1 MNNGNHFE
9 DAYALS
15 AANIGFEFEFFTNM
29 MKGRFA
35 EIAGKELGKKIHVTD
50 SYHSGIPIDRQ
61 NFKLEADYSG
71 GSDMVELVTGPM
83 PYQEAIP
90 VLHKILN
97 LIKEYGYTTDKCAF
111 QFNVSFDL
119 MRKDISTPL
128 QHIDKLKFVLSL
140 DEGLIY
146 DKFGVRYG
154 NVYAKS
160 VKRVIPRNRYLMLD
174 NIQTIDPMMFRLPNE
189 KYYGVNFTKLKDGY
203 LEFRYLG
210 GRDYEKKGPQIVKV
224 VDYVILYLYS
234 ILSGANSR
242 YTREDVETLQHMMND
257 YRKVVRSFSN
267 PDMFFLNFPDIHV
280 MVDLKG
286 WDENIKSYWPTVR
299 DKLFDLIVEGGFK
312 KGLFNYDTSIGRFQ
326 VKDGLFKDAM
336 VISDI
341 DLLECKIK
349 RGTVDNCRLYY
360 TEVHNSEVK
369 DSQVFT
375 ASRIEKSKV
384 KDTSLEYGNL
394 CKECYIDSP
403 GKRIGCKI
411 VGGVIRNGN
420 VAESAEVS
428 QTTKIVKKKSGDREF
443 IADKKF
449 PNENLPGAKIQ
460 KFKDLNY

>member
-1 MNNGNHFE
+1 MNIGNHFE

-15 AANIGFEFEFFTNM
+15 SANIGFEFEFFTNM

-35 EIAGKELGKKIHVTD
+35 EIASKELGKKIHVTD
-50 SYHSGIPIDRQ
+50 SYHSKIPVDQQ

-83 PYQEAIP
+83 PYREAIP
-90 VLHKILN
+90 VLHKVLN

-111 QFNVSFDL
+111 QFNVSFDP
-119 MRKDISTPL
+119 MRKDVATPI

-146 DKFGVRYG
+146 EKFGVRYG

-160 VKRVIPRNRYLMLD
+160 VKRVIPRNRYLLLD

-189 KYYGVNFTKLKDGY
+189 KYYGVNFTKLEDGY

-224 VDYVILYLYS
+224 IDYVILYLYS
-234 ILSGANSR
+234 ILSGMNSR
-242 YTREDVETLQHMMND
+242 YTRKDVESLQSMMNE
-257 YRKVVRSFSN
+257 YKKVVRSFSN
-267 PDMFFLNFPDIHV
+267 PDMFFLNFPDIHI

-286 WDENIKSYWPTVR
+286 WDENIKSYWNNIK

-312 KGLFNYDTSIGRFQ
+312 KGFFNYDTSIGRFQ

-336 VISDI
+336 AISDI
-341 DLLECKIK
+341 DLIECKVK
-349 RGTVDNCRLYY
+349 RGTIDNCRLYY
-360 TEVHNSEVK
+360 SEVSNSEIK
-369 DSQVFT
+369 NSQIVT
-375 ASRIEKSKV
+375 SCRIEKSKV
-384 KDTSLEYGNL
+384 KDSPLEFSSF
-394 CKECYIDSP
+394 CKDCYIDSP

-411 VGGVIRNGN
+411 DGGVIRDGN
-420 VAESAEVS
+420 IAESAEITES
-428 QTTKIVKKKSGDREF
+428 TKVIRKKSPDSNF
-443 IADKKF
+443 ISNKKF
-449 PNENLPGAKIQ
+449 TNENLPGVKIQ